1 MDTEMAGTTRALPAS
16 NVVSSASA
24 FAVGVSSLMDLTGRT
39 VTGYFRQLRSEDVP
53 TPQALAL
60 MRSVKHGQWVGFA
73 LSMLLLATA
82 CVLIFAGHMYAAV
95 AVVLLKTT
103 SLVGVNIY
111 MSHLLRARQP

>member
-1 MDTEMAGTTRALPAS
+1 MVGTTRALPAP
-16 NVVSSASA
+16 NVASSAAA

-39 VTGYFRQLRSEDVP
+39 VTGYSRQLRSEDV
-53 TPQALAL
+53 TASQALAL

-82 CVLIFAGHMYAAV
+82 CVLIFAGHLYVAV
-95 AVVLLKTT
+95 AVMVLKTT